1 MVPLLREADCVG
13 PLPRLLATVAV
24 EEAGRSSCWLLY
36 LNKRLVDWR
45 GADWVSAASDG
56 SRAYLRIVVGP

>member
-36 LNKRLVDWR
+36 R
-45 GADWVSAASDG
+45 
-56 SRAYLRIVVGP
+56 VVTAMVE